1 MRFRLKCLRD
11 GRGVKEIKFFLLMIS
26 NYVVDG
32 INQFMKGDNSPSVNR
47 MTS

>member
-1 MRFRLKCLRD
+1 MRFRLMCRRD

-32 INQFMKGDNSPSVNR
+32 INQFMKGDNSPSLNG